1 MANDLTAIPRQFA
14 PQNVDLGGTH
24 AFSRIQSA
32 LTDLSDYTAGKA
44 SDLFAEDAAA
54 KGKQLALSQQG
65 NPQELK
71 PGVNKATAA
80 FNNAYNEMTAGLLSV
95 RLNELIVNNL
105 NTKSDPKNLKMSGPR
120 AIAELNALN
129 NSTWLGFQSEIPKN
143 MQADM
148 EYAFIQANAKSL
160 EIMGNTVSSFNAA
173 NIKKD
178 VDVVGKRSK
187 AKYAA
192 TILTGDKKQEKEALN
207 GVLKWLDNAA
217 QLSGM
222 TAIQKEDEIRQIQDI
237 AIDAHVHRDMMEAAI
252 NGGEEGVAAYIIK
265 VMNSTPEQLGV
276 TPEQKQIIS
285 ESALKYNTQIANQ
298 MNVGSTQGYNNI
310 VLESVNNPGS
320 ITSLPQLNQKISEQA
335 QKGFP
340 LTQAQQIQLNAK
352 ILGKNKEASKRAQ
365 TNAEINSSVSS
376 GDIGIVNYTTG
387 EINNYW
393 EDVFKASVEQVKEM
407 EANGTIKPGQI
418 KPWQMEVQSAVNIQR
433 DVPALTAR
441 IEARLTGPNTN
452 NIQDGIR
459 QYSFLKTNN
468 PLALSGLS
476 PKIDAFATTI
486 LEKAQNVTDPVT
498 IERIIAE
505 AKEGVLNADQDVV
518 DARVKAY
525 RAFAIK
531 NPNSVDKQIRGALG
545 LKSGFLFSSSDPIP
559 DFQRARYNRILE
571 TNVPLYETKD
581 MQLAF
586 KKTNEEFKNIYK
598 YDPGFAPP
606 GMTVSN
612 AITNLPWSKTTGPM
626 NSNQVV
632 QAITEIVETNKKF
645 PGKTGFDLDYSDKM
659 QKFPERISEKDKL
672 EKTFAPNGHW
682 MKVKGIDR
690 RTWLVSPNY
699 SSTNPYAPNVYQVYW
714 EDTGEDGKSK
724 GVPRPLTTVITKT
737 LPNGKQETSMGPALV
752 TIYPPNDYIPNLYKK
767 QQNTAAS
774 IGFDAAAFKT
784 VDQAN
789 PIRLRDFFAGS
800 ISEDAALVNAAKIIS
815 KKNKVINKAAPKK
828 SKEVQ
833 AKFEDERL
841 VREELERIKREG
853 GL

>member
-1 MANDLTAIPRQFA
+1 MANDLNVIPRQFA

-32 LTDLSDYTAGKA
+32 LTDLSDYAAGKA

-105 NTKSDPKNLKMSGPR
+105 NTKSDPKTLGPR
-120 AIAELNALN
+120 SIADLNALN

-148 EYAFIQANAKSL
+148 EYAYIQANAKSL

-178 VDVVGKRSK
+178 VDVVGKSSK

-192 TILTGDKKQEKEALN
+192 TILSGDKKQEKEALD

-222 TAIQKEDEIRQIQDI
+222 TPIQKEDEIRQIQDI

-298 MNVGSTQGYNNI
+298 MNIGSTQGYNNI
-310 VLESVNNPGS
+310 VLEAVNNPGS

-407 EANGTIKPGQI
+407 EANGTVQPGQI

-498 IERIIAE
+498 IERIIAD

-586 KKTNEEFKNIYK
+586 KKTTEEFNNIYK
-598 YDPGFAPP
+598 KDPGFAPAN
-606 GMTVSN
+606 MTVSN
-612 AITNLPWSKTTGPM
+612 AISNLPWSKTTGPM
-626 NSNQVV
+626 NSNQVS
-632 QAITEIVETNKKF
+632 QAISQIIDVNSKF
-645 PGKTGFDLDYSDKM
+645 PGKTGFTLEPSSKM
-659 QKFPERISEKDKL
+659 PKFPSSVKETDKL
-672 EKTFAPNGHW
+672 GKQFAPNGHW
-682 MKVKGIDR
+682 MKINGVDR
-690 RTWLVSPNY
+690 KIYLMSPNY
-699 SSTNPYAPNVYQVYW
+699 STTNPFAANAYQVYW
-714 EDTGEDGKSK
+714 GDTGADGKSK
-724 GVPRPLTTVITKT
+724 EAIRPLTSLITKK
-737 LPNGKQETSMGPALV
+737 LPNGKEVTSMGPALV
-752 TIYPPNDYIPNLYKK
+752 TIYPPNIYIPNLYKK

-774 IGFDAAAFKT
+774 TGFDTAAFAS

-789 PIRLRDFFAGS
+789 PIKLRDFFAGS

-815 KKNKVINKAAPKK
+815 KKNKIINKEAPTK
-828 SKEVQ
+828 SKEVK